1 MDTTLF
7 GGALQEEVRKTGG
20 RLRREHFFAL
30 VLLGVLYALL
40 TVPPLN
46 LDSEAGEVRDGSMVV
61 RVVVPPHSQVPE
73 ELSPYGPGLDKELLQ
88 AFTQACGY
96 ELELVYPATLRKA
109 WKLLEQGKADLLIGS
124 GYEPPAHLRGHLA
137 VGPAYGTHEPVI
149 LRGENVRQLYVKG
162 AVGKR
167 WKRFGSSP
175 FLMRANSN
183 LEKRMLAEAP
193 WLGRGEI
200 TRINPHYSLKVILE
214 SLEGGQASYALVD
227 SGQLRLWRPFFPD
240 LHRER
245 TLSEPIAYRWYWRTG
260 RRDLAVTLHYFWQ
273 AQGTKAR
280 VKQLKEKYFGFLPEK
295 ASRTEITHF
304 LETIVTEMPK
314 YRSRI
319 LHETRR
325 FGINPLLYTA
335 MIYQES
341 QFDPRAVSRTG
352 AKGLLQFTTAAASY
366 FGLQDPMNSKESI
379 RAGAEYLKML
389 WDSLDGLGLSHW
401 DRWCFALA
409 GYNQGKGHLQDA
421 IELTYKLGL
430 KGNSW
435 ADLKQALPK
444 LQQKKYAANARYGA
458 CRGQEAV
465 QFVDSIRYYYYI
477 LRGLISLARPEA
489 EDLGP
494 LVGRRLLAGDPRF

>member
-1 MDTTLF
+1 M
-7 GGALQEEVRKTGG
+7 GGFAG
-20 RLRREHFFAL
+20 RSPENGRPSGREHFFAL

-193 WLGRGEI
+193 WLGGRDY
-200 TRINPHYSLKVILE
+200 PDQPALQPE
-214 SLEGGQASYALVD
+214 SHSGKSGRRAGLVRVGGLGAAEALAAV
-227 SGQLRLWRPFFPD
+227 FPD
-240 LHRER
+240 LHASDAFRR
-245 TLSEPIAYRWYWRTG
+245 HSLPMVLADRAQRPGRHPALFLAGSGNKSQSEA
-260 RRDLAVTLHYFWQ
+260 
-273 AQGTKAR
+273 AQRKVFRFSA
-280 VKQLKEKYFGFLPEK
+280 EK

-304 LETIVTEMPK
+304 LETSRTEMPK

-325 FGINPLLYTA
+325 FGINPCY
-335 MIYQES
+335 
-341 QFDPRAVSRTG
+341 
-352 AKGLLQFTTAAASY
+352 
-366 FGLQDPMNSKESI
+366 I
-379 RAGAEYLKML
+379 R
-389 WDSLDGLGLSHW
+389 
-401 DRWCFALA
+401 
-409 GYNQGKGHLQDA
+409 
-421 IELTYKLGL
+421 
-430 KGNSW
+430 
-435 ADLKQALPK
+435 P
-444 LQQKKYAANARYGA
+444 
-458 CRGQEAV
+458 
-465 QFVDSIRYYYYI
+465 
-477 LRGLISLARPEA
+477 
-489 EDLGP
+489 
-494 LVGRRLLAGDPRF
+494 